1 MVLAEADWVAVAG
14 AVGTLA
20 VTVGGALIAW
30 YLKIVQA
37 RSAEQRKTAAE
48 QRKDRKDT
56 VGELYDILEVQRKDR
71 ADDREL
77 IHGLRDSLNQIQLK
91 LAVCEHEREALTD
104 RVAALEQRE
113 RRP

>member
-1 MVLAEADWVAVAG
+1 MVLAETDWVAVLG
-14 AVGTLA
+14 AVGTL
-20 VTVGGALIAW
+20 VVVVGGGLTAW

-37 RSAEQRKTAAE
+37 RGAEQRKSDAE
-48 QRKDRKDT
+48 RRKDRKDT
-56 VGELYDILEVQRKDR
+56 VSELYDILEVQRKDR

-77 IHGLRDSLNQIQLK
+77 IHALRDTLNQIQLK

-104 RVAALEQRE
+104 RVSALERE

>member
-1 MVLAEADWVAVAG
+1 MMFAEADWVVILGAVASF
-14 AVGTLA
+14 A
-20 VTVGGALIAW
+20 VTVGGGLAAW
-30 YLKIVQA
+30 YLKIIQA

-56 VGELYDILEVQRKDR
+56 VGELYEILEVQRKDR

-77 IHGLRDSLNQIQLK
+77 IHALRDSLNQIQLK
-91 LAVCEHEREALTD
+91 LAVCEHERESLTE
-104 RVAALEQRE
+104 RVSALERE